1 MHSRISRLFRRT
13 GGPAESSY
21 AGFHFDEGTVIPETR
36 IQKSPVTI
44 PYSYIHPTTDFPASW
59 GMRRGQWIRLAVR
72 GKLAGDIYYPHI
84 QLNPLLPSEFPPV
97 ELTPRLEAHSQR
109 ERDFRRAGEQEG
121 ALSGCIEC
129 ALERLNGNP
138 AGC

>member
-109 ERDFRRAGEQEG
+109 GEGLPKGRRTRRGPIGMHRMRVRTA
-121 ALSGCIEC
+121 
-129 ALERLNGNP
+129 
-138 AGC
+138 

>member
-59 GMRRGQWIRLAVR
+59 GMRRGQWIRLDLW
-72 GKLAGDIYYPHI
+72 GKLAGDVE
-84 QLNPLLPSEFPPV
+84 LDMRTARFLLEALLPAYPAQSAATVRIPS
-97 ELTPRLEAHSQR
+97 R
-109 ERDFRRAGEQEG
+109 G
-121 ALSGCIEC
+121 A
-129 ALERLNGNP
+129 NP
-138 AGC
+138 AP

>member
-72 GKLAGDIYYPHI
+72 GKLAEDVCELDMRTSMILTGGIITRISSSIRCYR
-84 QLNPLLPSEFPPV
+84 QNSLPWS
-97 ELTPRLEAHSQR
+97 
-109 ERDFRRAGEQEG
+109 
-121 ALSGCIEC
+121 
-129 ALERLNGNP
+129 
-138 AGC
+138 